1 MKVSLLYVLIRYQ
14 TERVIHN
21 LYKLKLFRFTCY
33 PSLHMMS
40 RIVKPF
46 ILFVTLQG
54 NSDETMTFVFRDRIN
69 TIQKRIYLK
78 SCLFFPKKLCK
89 EYLIKLNFYLS

>member
-33 PSLHMMS
+33 LSLHMMS

-54 NSDETMTFVFRDRIN
+54 NSDETMTFVFS

-78 SCLFFPKKLCK
+78 SCLFFPKKSCK
-89 EYLIKLNFYLS
+89 EYLMKLNFYLS